1 MGPGDPAR
9 QRASWAISS
18 HSEPSTPQLAAT
30 SSSCNIGFVEQQR
43 WLLLGHQLP
52 TRSSNARVKTW
63 RRLQQIG
70 AVPARNSVY
79 VLPNTE
85 QCREDFEW
93 IRSEIVALGGEATV
107 FAADAISAGGTE
119 DIVAVFQRTR
129 EEDFRLLKRDID
141 RLLPSGKG
149 QRARSAAKGR
159 MKGRTARVLRER
171 FMALERID
179 FFPTAVRA
187 ETTASLL
194 ALEEAMQEPAPQPS
208 EQKPHLDH
216 AHFQSRRWV
225 TRPRPGVDRMA
236 TAWLIRRFVDK
247 DATFAFAEAPSGPDV
262 PFDMY
267 AGEFSH
273 HGALCTFEV
282 MVDRFRL
289 KNPAVAKVGQ
299 IVHDLD
305 MKDTKYDPPEAV
317 AVGRMVD
324 GLRAL
329 HADDVTLLEHGIG
342 MFDALASSFESDQG
356 ASRRTKVPKALGATK
371 STRRDAARTRPKQK
385 GR

>member
-1 MGPGDPAR
+1 
-9 QRASWAISS
+9 
-18 HSEPSTPQLAAT
+18 
-30 SSSCNIGFVEQQR
+30 
-43 WLLLGHQLP
+43 LGHQLP

-70 AVPARNSVY
+70 AVPVRNSVY

-107 FAADAISAGGTE
+107 FAADPISTGGTE

-129 EEDFRLLKRDID
+129 EQEFRRLKRDID
-141 RLLPSGKG
+141 RLLPP
-149 QRARSAAKGR
+149 AKGPQLRSGAKSR
-159 MKGRTARVLRER
+159 MNGRTARVLRER
-171 FMALERID
+171 LMALEQID

-187 ETTASLL
+187 ETAASLL
-194 ALEEAMQEPAPQPS
+194 ALEEAMQELAPQPS
-208 EQKPHLDH
+208 EQESHLDP
-216 AHFQSRRWV
+216 AHFQRRRWV

-247 DATFAFAEAPSGPDV
+247 DPTFAFVEAPSGADV

-273 HGALCTFEV
+273 HGELCTFEV
-282 MVDRFRL
+282 LVDRFRL
-289 KNPAVAKVGQ
+289 QNPAIPEVAQ

-305 MKDTKYDPPEAV
+305 MKDTKYNPPEAT
-317 AVGRMVD
+317 AIGRMVE
-324 GLRAL
+324 GLRAI
-329 HADDVTLLEHGIG
+329 HADDATLLEHGIG
-342 MFDALASSFESDQG
+342 M
-356 ASRRTKVPKALGATK
+356 
-371 STRRDAARTRPKQK
+371 
-385 GR
+385 

>member
-1 MGPGDPAR
+1 M
-9 QRASWAISS
+9 
-18 HSEPSTPQLAAT
+18 
-30 SSSCNIGFVEQQR
+30 EQPR

-129 EEDFRLLKRDID
+129 EQEFRRLKRDID
-141 RLLPSGKG
+141 RLLPPGKG
-149 QRARSAAKGR
+149 QRSRSDVKGR
-159 MKGRTARVLRER
+159 MNGRTARVLRER
-171 FMALERID
+171 LTALERID

-187 ETTASLL
+187 ETAASLL
-194 ALEEAMQEPAPQPS
+194 ALEEVVQAPPQLSEPESPLSPA
-208 EQKPHLDH
+208 D
-216 AHFQSRRWV
+216 FQNRRWV

-236 TAWLIRRFVDK
+236 TAWLIRRFVDQ
-247 DATFAFAEAPSGPDV
+247 DATFAFVEAPSGDDV

-267 AGEFSH
+267 TGEFSH
-273 HGALCTFEV
+273 YEELCTFEV
-282 MVDRFRL
+282 LADRFRVR
-289 KNPAVAKVGQ
+289 NSAIAKLGE

-305 MKDTKYDPPEAV
+305 MKVTKYDPPEAA

-329 HADDVTLLEHGIG
+329 HTDDATLLEHGIG
-342 MFDALASSFESDQG
+342 MFDALARSFESDQ
-356 ASRRTKVPKALGATK
+356 APVRRTKAPQVSRAAKSKTK
-371 STRRDAARTRPKQK
+371 DAARTRSKKK
-385 GR
+385 GRRR

>member
-1 MGPGDPAR
+1 MEHP
-9 QRASWAISS
+9 
-18 HSEPSTPQLAAT
+18 
-30 SSSCNIGFVEQQR
+30 R

-129 EEDFRLLKRDID
+129 EQEFRRLKRDID
-141 RLLPSGKG
+141 RLLPPGKG
-149 QRARSAAKGR
+149 RRSGSGAKGR
-159 MKGRTARVLRER
+159 MHGRTARVLRDR
-171 FMALERID
+171 LMALERID

-187 ETTASLL
+187 ETAASLV
-194 ALEEAMQEPAPQPS
+194 ALEEAMQAPAPQPS
-208 EQKPHLDH
+208 EPESLLSPGD
-216 AHFQSRRWV
+216 FQNRRWV

-247 DATFAFAEAPSGPDV
+247 NATFAFVEAPSGDDL

-273 HGALCTFEV
+273 HGELCTFEV
-282 MVDRFRL
+282 VVNRFRVR
-289 KNPAVAKVGQ
+289 NPAVAKLGP

-305 MKDTKYDPPEAV
+305 MKDTRYDPPEAV
-317 AVGRMVD
+317 AVGRMVE

-329 HADDVTLLEHGIG
+329 HADDATLLEHGIG
-342 MFDALASSFESDQG
+342 MFDALARSFESDLVAVRHPRAPQ
-356 ASRRTKVPKALGATK
+356 ALRATK
-371 STRRDAARTRPKQK
+371 SMTTKNAARTRLKK
-385 GR
+385 GRRR

>member
-1 MGPGDPAR
+1 M
-9 QRASWAISS
+9 
-18 HSEPSTPQLAAT
+18 
-30 SSSCNIGFVEQQR
+30 EQPR

-79 VLPNTE
+79 VLPNSE

-129 EEDFRLLKRDID
+129 EHDFLRLKQDVD
-141 RLLPSGKG
+141 RLLRLTKG
-149 QRARSAAKGR
+149 QRSRSGAKGR
-159 MKGRTARVLRER
+159 MNGRTARVLRER
-171 FMALERID
+171 LTALERID

-187 ETTASLL
+187 ETAASLL
-194 ALEEAMQEPAPQPS
+194 AFEQAMQAPAPQRPAQ
-208 EQKPHLDH
+208 EPHLDP
-216 AHFQSRRWV
+216 AAFQSRRWV

-236 TAWLIRRFVDK
+236 TAWLVRRFIDK
-247 DATFAFAEAPSGPDV
+247 HATFSFVETPSAEDV

-267 AGEFSH
+267 TGEFSH
-273 HGALCTFEV
+273 HGELCTFEV
-282 MVDRFRL
+282 LVDRFRL
-289 KNPAVAKVGQ
+289 RNAAIATVGH

-305 MKDTKYDPPEAV
+305 MKDTKYGLPEAI

-329 HADDVTLLEHGIG
+329 HADDATLLEQGIG
-342 MFDALASSFESDQG
+342 MFDALAQSFEFDER
-356 ASRRTKVPKALGATK
+356 AIRRTKAAQVVGAGRSTK
-371 STRRDAARTRPKQK
+371 GGHVSSRTKKK
-385 GR
+385 GRRR